1 MNDVRNPT
9 TSHVT
14 RSGYCKFI
22 RCETKLQGRE
32 RGNKL
37 AFDSLLGYCVKAEL
51 LLCLHNDRMI
61 MRNYN
66 QQTNLREKVGFSGIN
81 LELLIK
87 LSLFMSSSTLTNI
100 SRILL

>member
-1 MNDVRNPT
+1 
-9 TSHVT
+9 
-14 RSGYCKFI
+14 
-22 RCETKLQGRE
+22 
-32 RGNKL
+32 
-37 AFDSLLGYCVKAEL
+37 
-51 LLCLHNDRMI
+51 